1 MQRVHLISIKKM
13 SESTLANVLVRRFFV
28 IPAFE
33 IYGGVAGLYDL
44 GPSATEL
51 RNNLL
56 NLWRQHFIV
65 AEDML
70 EVMCTNIV
78 PEKVLQASGHVAR
91 FADVMVKDVKN
102 GECFRADKLIEGH
115 IEKKLKIEG
124 NALDE
129 EQQKILNSLLNSVDG
144 ASPETIKEIILSMN
158 ILSPSGNP
166 LSDPFPF
173 NLMFQTNI
181 GPSSGSTVYLRPE
194 TAQGIFMNFKRGL
207 EQAKQLPFAM
217 AQIGTVFR
225 NEISPRNSLLRV
237 REFEQCEIEHFIDGT
252 PESFRHPKI
261 NTVTWCCIE
270 FFTAEDQLAGKTRGR
285 KMSILHALHSN
296 ILAHETLAYFI
307 GRTYLYLLKIGLD
320 PARLRFRQHL
330 PKQLAHYARDCWDC
344 DCLLSCGWTEI
355 VGIADRSAYD
365 LQVHSKA
372 SGVDLTC
379 FIKYHEPREVSYN
392 ICTLKMKECAKIFK
406 KDINIVRSTIEALQG
421 NDLEAFKATIQTT
434 GTYTLC
440 IPGENGEEEKKFEIL
455 ANYVQFNSS
464 TKLLHGETIV
474 PHVIEPSFGVGRILY
489 SILEHSFYTREQDD
503 QRTVFRFKP
512 YLVGC
517 KAIVLPLIRNNELLS
532 ATCNILEKLRRSGI
546 SVKQDATGAPIGRR
560 YARADEIGI
569 PFALT
574 IDFQTLED
582 GSVTIRER
590 DSMSQVRVGSKQI
603 SQVINDLSSGKVQWS
618 TVYKH
623 FPHCEINDAE

>member
-1 MQRVHLISIKKM
+1 M
-13 SESTLANVLVRRFFV
+13 SESSFANVLVRRFFV
-28 IPAFE
+28 VPAFE

-44 GPSATEL
+44 GPSTTEL
-51 RNNLL
+51 RNNFLSM
-56 NLWRQHFIV
+56 WRQHFVV

-70 EVMCTNIV
+70 EIMCTNIV
-78 PEKVLQASGHVAR
+78 PDKVLQASGHVAR
-91 FADVMVKDVKN
+91 FADVMVKDTKN
-102 GECFRADKLIEGH
+102 GECFRADKLIESYL
-115 IEKKLKIEG
+115 EKKLAAEG
-124 NALDE
+124 KSLDE
-129 EQQKILNSLLNSVDG
+129 DQQKALNSLLNSVDG
-144 ASPETIKEIILSMN
+144 ASPEVIKELIQSMHV
-158 ILSPSGNP
+158 LSPSGNP

-181 GPSSGSTVYLRPE
+181 GPSAGSTVYLRPE

-217 AQIGTVFR
+217 AQVGTVFR

-252 PESFRHPKI
+252 PDSFRHPKI
-261 NTVTWCCIE
+261 STVAWCYVE
-270 FFTAEDQLAGKTRGR
+270 LFTADDQLAGLPCGK
-285 KMSILHALHSN
+285 KMSIQNALDN
-296 ILAHETLAYFI
+296 KVLAHETMAYFI
-307 GRTYLYLLKIGLD
+307 GRTYLFLLKLGLD

-379 FIKYHEPREVSYN
+379 FLKYPEPREVSYN
-392 ICTLKMKECAKIFK
+392 ICTLKMKECAKVFK
-406 KDINIVRSTIEALQG
+406 QDVNLIRSTIEAIQG
-421 NDLEAFKATIQTT
+421 EDLEVLKAELQST
-434 GTYTLC
+434 GSYTLR
-440 IPGENGEEEKKFEIL
+440 IPGKDGEAEKDFEIL
-455 ANYVQFNSS
+455 PNYVQFNCD
-464 TKLLHGETIV
+464 TKMLHGESIV

-489 SILEHSFYTREQDD
+489 SILEHSFYTRNIDE

-517 KAIVLPLIRNNELLS
+517 KAIVLPLQRNDDLLS
-532 ATCNILEKLRRSGI
+532 TSSHVLERLRRSGI
-546 SVKQDATGAPIGRR
+546 AAKQDATGAPIGRR

-569 PFALT
+569 PFAVT

-590 DSMSQVRVGSKQI
+590 DSMDQIRVGSKQL
-603 SQVINDLSSGKVQWS
+603 SQVIANLSSGKVQWS

-623 FPHCEINDAE
+623 FPRCEETNAE

>member
-1 MQRVHLISIKKM
+1 MLI
-13 SESTLANVLVRRFFV
+13 RRFFIV
-28 IPAFE
+28 PAFE

-51 RNNLL
+51 RNNFLS
-56 NLWRQHFIV
+56 LWRQHFVV

-70 EVMCTNIV
+70 EIMCTNIV
-78 PEKVLQASGHVAR
+78 PDKVLQASGHVAR
-91 FADVMVKDVKN
+91 FADVMVKDTKN
-102 GECFRADKLIEGH
+102 GECFRADKLIEGYL
-115 IEKKLKIEG
+115 EKKIKAEG
-124 NALDE
+124 SSLDE
-129 EQQKILNSLLNSVDG
+129 DQQKTLNSLLASVDG
-144 ASPETIKEIILSMN
+144 ASPETIKEVIQSMG

-181 GPSSGSTVYLRPE
+181 GPSAGSTVYLRPE
-194 TAQGIFMNFKRGL
+194 TAQGIFMNFKRGM

-217 AQIGTVFR
+217 AQVGTVFR

-252 PESFRHPKI
+252 PDSFCHPKI
-261 NTVTWCCIE
+261 NTVACYCME
-270 FFTAEDQLAGKTRGR
+270 FFTADDQLAGKPCGK
-285 KMSILHALHSN
+285 KMSIQNALDN
-296 ILAHETLAYFI
+296 KILAHETIAYFI
-307 GRTYLYLLKIGLD
+307 GRTYLFLLKLGLD
-320 PARLRFRQHL
+320 PTRLRFRQHL
-330 PKQLAHYARDCWDC
+330 PKQLAHYARECWDC

-365 LQVHSKA
+365 LQVHGKA

-379 FIKYHEPREVSYN
+379 FVKYSEPRTVSYN

-406 KDINIVRSTIEALQG
+406 HDINLVRSTIEAIQG
-421 NDLEAFKATIQTT
+421 EDLEILKTT
-434 GTYTLC
+434 LQNTGSYTLC
-440 IPGENGEEEKKFEIL
+440 VPGKEGGPDKTFEIL
-455 ANYVQFNSS
+455 PNYVQFNSD
-464 TKLLHGETIV
+464 TKTLHGETIV

-489 SILEHSFYTREQDD
+489 SILEHSFYTRDTD
-503 QRTVFRFKP
+503 GQRTVFRFKP

-517 KAIVLPLIRNNELLS
+517 KAIVLPLQRNDDLMS
-532 ATCNILEKLRRSGI
+532 TSSSILERLRCSGI
-546 SVKQDATGAPIGRR
+546 AAKQDASGAIIGKR

-569 PFALT
+569 PFAVT

-582 GSVTIRER
+582 GSVTMRER
-590 DSMSQVRVGSKQI
+590 DSMSQVRVDSKQI
-603 SQVINDLSSGKVQWS
+603 SQVIANLSSGKVQWS

-623 FPHCEINDAE
+623 FPHYDTNSDE

>member
-1 MQRVHLISIKKM
+1 MSGFILFNKKM
-13 SESTLANVLVRRFFV
+13 SESSLANVLVRRFFV
-28 IPAFE
+28 VPAFE

-56 NLWRQHFIV
+56 SIWRQHFVV

-78 PEKVLQASGHVAR
+78 PDKVLQASGHVAR
-91 FADVMVKDVKN
+91 FADVMVKDTKN
-102 GECFRADKLIEGH
+102 GECFRADKLIEGY
-115 IEKKLKIEG
+115 IERKLKAEG

-129 EQQKILNSLLNSVDG
+129 EQQKVLNSLLNSVDG
-144 ASPETIKEIILSMN
+144 ASPETIKEIIQSMN

-173 NLMFQTNI
+173 NLMFQTSI
-181 GPSSGSTVYLRPE
+181 GPSTGSTTYLRPE

-207 EQAKQLPFAM
+207 EQSKQLPFAM
-217 AQIGTVFR
+217 AQVGTVFR

-252 PESFRHPKI
+252 PDSFRHPKI
-261 NTVTWCCIE
+261 GTVAWCYIE
-270 FFTAEDQLAGKTRGR
+270 FFTAEDQLAGKPCGR
-285 KMSILHALHSN
+285 KMSISDALSSGV
-296 ILAHETLAYFI
+296 LAHETIAYFI
-307 GRTYLYLLKIGLD
+307 GRTYLFLLKIGLD

-379 FIKYHEPREVSYN
+379 FIKYSEPREVSYN
-392 ICTLKMKECAKIFK
+392 ICTLNMKECAKIFK
-406 KDINIVRSTIEALQG
+406 QDTNMVRSTIEALQG
-421 NDLEAFKATIQTT
+421 EDLEILKTAIQTT

-440 IPGENGEEEKKFEIL
+440 IPGEGEEEEKKFEIRD
-455 ANYVQFNSS
+455 NYVQFKSD
-464 TKLLHGETIV
+464 TKVLHGETIV

-489 SILEHSFYTREQDD
+489 SVLEHSFYTREMDD

-517 KAIVLPLIRNNELLS
+517 KAIILPLQRNDELLS
-532 ATCNILEKLRRSGI
+532 AASSILERLRRSGI
-546 SVKQDATGAPIGRR
+546 AVKHDVTGAPIGRR

-569 PFALT
+569 PFAVT

-582 GSVTIRER
+582 SSVTIRER
-590 DSMSQVRVGSKQI
+590 DSMNQVRVDSRQLL
-603 SQVINDLSSGKVQWS
+603 QVIANLSSGKVQWS
-618 TVYKH
+618 TIYKH
-623 FPHCEINDAE
+623 FPHCEANNTE